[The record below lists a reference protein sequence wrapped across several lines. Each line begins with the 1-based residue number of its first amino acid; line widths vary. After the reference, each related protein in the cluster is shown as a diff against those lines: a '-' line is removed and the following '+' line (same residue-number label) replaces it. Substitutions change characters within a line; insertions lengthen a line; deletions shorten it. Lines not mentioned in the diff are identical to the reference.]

1 MPLQYLTMR
10 VSLYEHAPESG
21 SIAERRYD
29 AGSFCTFVRFEPE
42 FDEPWAG
49 VFGNGTI
56 RKRTKDAVLFGDN
69 RHAFVIAAGQ
79 GYVVDTETGE
89 LLQKTDY
96 DYFAGAMS
104 VPQQSFVV
112 AHDDMS
118 LFLVHPRNIAWK
130 SEQIARFGVR
140 LEIAT
145 PTQISGALEQHDGW
159 HRFELAF
166 KTRDISIESQP
177 FFRDLTA

>member
-1 MPLQYLTMR
+1 MTMP
-10 VSLYEHAPESG
+10 VSLYEHVPESG

-79 GYVVDTETGE
+79 GYVVDIETGE

-96 DYFAGAMS
+96 DYFGGAIT

-112 AHDDMS
+112 AHDDLS
-118 LFLVHPRNIAWK
+118 LYLIHPKTVGWQ
-130 SEQIARFGVR
+130 SERIARFGIT
-140 LEIAT
+140 LETAT
-145 PTQISGALEQHDGW
+145 PTRLIGALEQHNGW
-159 HRFELAF
+159 YRFEF
-166 KTRDISIESQP
+166 SYENRDFSIESQP
-177 FFRDLTA
+177 FRPT